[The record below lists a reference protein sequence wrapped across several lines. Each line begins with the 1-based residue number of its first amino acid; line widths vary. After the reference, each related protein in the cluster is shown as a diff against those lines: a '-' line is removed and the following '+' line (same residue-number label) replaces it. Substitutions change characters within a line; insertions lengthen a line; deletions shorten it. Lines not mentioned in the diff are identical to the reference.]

1 MTGKTETYIL
11 VNLIQS
17 DPSFY
22 KIKKQI
28 IKILINSSQASRS
41 SEVLRQIT
49 SPIVT
54 GPNRVMNNE
63 EFTDEIN
70 IQEFMN
76 VAKINFNDYKV
87 LEIIFDGS
95 GTNTIKPI
103 PNKYHPFASPIYVF
117 KKK

>member
-1 MTGKTETYIL
+1 
-11 VNLIQS
+11 
-17 DPSFY
+17 
-22 KIKKQI
+22 
-28 IKILINSSQASRS
+28 
-41 SEVLRQIT
+41 
-49 SPIVT
+49 
-54 GPNRVMNNE
+54 
-63 EFTDEIN
+63 
-70 IQEFMN
+70 MN